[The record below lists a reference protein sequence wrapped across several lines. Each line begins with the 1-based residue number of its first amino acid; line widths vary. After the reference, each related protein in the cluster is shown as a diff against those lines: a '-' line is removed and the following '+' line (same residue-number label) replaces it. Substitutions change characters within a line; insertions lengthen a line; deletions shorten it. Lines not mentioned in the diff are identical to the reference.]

1 VLDGR
6 LSLHGGRF
14 FERQAILSSQ
24 LITSRVPS
32 SEFSQ
37 APVRLSSDIRGEMKV
52 LECKIKG
59 QIQKEERDQAVLE
72 L

>member
-1 VLDGR
+1 VLD
-6 LSLHGGRF
+6 F
-14 FERQAILSSQ
+14 FERQAILSPQ

-37 APVRLSSDIRGEMKV
+37 TPVHLSFDILGEMKV
-52 LECKIKG
+52 LECKTSVRSRR
-59 QIQKEERDQAVLE
+59 KEERDQAVLE